1 MGWVGPPITWP
12 AVSIPVGRRVQLPP
26 GPQGT
31 VPLAEIRGDP
41 LGFLSRLVAEYGD
54 FTRHL
59 TDADEVITVSRPDL
73 ARRVLVDRS
82 FRKTGTPDDT
92 MLSPV
97 LGRGLLTSEGET
109 WKRQRRIAQPAFE
122 RRRVEGMADVI
133 VQETE
138 SLLARWVQASSATP
152 VRIDHDLSSLTLAI
166 VARAILGS
174 EASGLGPGFGKAVE
188 TLNRFMGHYDPLA
201 PGAEGARARAEFAA
215 ALQMLDGLVNML
227 VAGRSADPQQRDDLM
242 GRLLTEGFR
251 GREIRDQVLTMLMAG
266 HETTAKA
273 LGWSLVLLDA
283 HPSVGARLDA
293 ELKALDG
300 PVDGRLD
307 GPADGWLDG
316 PADGRLDG
324 PADGW
329 PCEPA
334 GRRVGCGALNLDHLR
349 ALPSALQVVQ
359 EALRLFPPVWLVSR
373 RATEERELDG
383 FRIPAG
389 ALVCVSPYIL
399 HRDPSS
405 WPEPERFLPERFAP
419 GAPPPPEGAYMPF
432 SDGPRQCIGER
443 FALLEAQIVLAMIRR
458 SLRIELVPAGIP
470 EPEALVT
477 LRPRDGLTARLAPR

>member
-1 MGWVGPPITWP
+1 MDPPITWP
-12 AVSIPVGRRVQLPP
+12 AVSIPVGRRAQLPP

-31 VPLAEIRGDP
+31 VPLADIRGDP

-59 TDADEVITVSRPDL
+59 TDADEVITVSRPEL

-122 RRRVEGMADVI
+122 RRRVEGMAHVI

-138 SLLARWVQASSATP
+138 SLLARWAQAPSATP

-188 TLNRFMGHYDPLA
+188 TLNRFMGHYDPMA

-300 PVDGRLD
+300 S
-307 GPADGWLDG
+307 
-316 PADGRLDG
+316 
-324 PADGW
+324 ADGW

-334 GRRVGCGALNLDHLR
+334 GRRVGGGALNLDHLR

-399 HRDPSS
+399 HRDPNS

-443 FALLEAQIVLAMIRR
+443 FALLEAQIVLATIRR
-458 SLRIELVPAGIP
+458 SVRIELVPAGIP

-477 LRPRDGLTARLAPR
+477 LRPRDGLTAMLAPR